1 MLHTALVIMDV
12 EQLINEVKL
21 RPAIWD
27 QRLGEYHNRDV
38 ISSLWNEVAQECCSD
53 VKTAKSKW
61 KHLRDNYRA
70 ELKKLGNVRSGDP
83 GKSPQKRNTTW
94 PWFQHMHF
102 LRDILIPRAMQ
113 SSLSSETEPESQ
125 SQLSPEFSSNDHS
138 IPQDE
143 RDQSDISSLVAVD
156 ETSPLASTVSQ
167 RKKKRSS
174 GPNIEEEF
182 LKLEKDKLA
191 VMKAHQDMTQNDDTY
206 HFLMSLRSA
215 INSLP
220 VQRQMFVKL
229 KIQELVYNELEAVS
243 AVPGSSKQ

>member
-138 IPQDE
+138 SPQDE

>member
-1 MLHTALVIMDV
+1 MILRSP
-12 EQLINEVKL
+12 INSLPL
-21 RPAIWD
+21 R
-27 QRLGEYHNRDV
+27 
-38 ISSLWNEVAQECCSD
+38 

-83 GKSPQKRNTTW
+83 RKSPQKRNTTW

-113 SSLSSETEPESQ
+113 CSLSSETEPESQ

-138 IPQDE
+138 SPQDE